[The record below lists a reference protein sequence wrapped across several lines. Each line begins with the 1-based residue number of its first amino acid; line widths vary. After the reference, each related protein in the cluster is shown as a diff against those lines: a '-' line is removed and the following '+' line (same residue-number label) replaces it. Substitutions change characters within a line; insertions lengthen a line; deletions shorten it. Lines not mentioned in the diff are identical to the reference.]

1 LIGSPT
7 TGLAVQQGRTLVCE
21 DLARAIADELT
32 HASDTVLEE
41 AAGYARVVRLGA
53 QTDPDLEPGET
64 RPRVRRLV
72 TSIGA
77 VVATPL
83 VARGRVF
90 GAISLFYAGPRTFST
105 EDVDLARAFAEQA
118 TQAIENARLHAEI
131 EQRMR
136 ENERR
141 RRVAEGMRDLLASV
155 NSTRSLDEVLDLV
168 LAQASTLLGCDA
180 GNVFLLDDKAEQQ
193 AILTVPASHALEGDV
208 LPIRLPVG
216 SAITGVAV
224 ERGRPAGVSD

>member
-1 LIGSPT
+1 MAEALRDLLVVVNSNHDLDEILAEVLAQSSRLLGNDASVVYLRLSDNSDILRARASLGLEPGNLAREVRIGSPT

-32 HASDTVLEE
+32 HASDTLLQE

-83 VARGRVF
+83 VARDTLVKL
-90 GAISLFYAGPRTFST
+90 GAF
-105 EDVDLARAFAEQA
+105 
-118 TQAIENARLHAEI
+118 
-131 EQRMR
+131 
-136 ENERR
+136 
-141 RRVAEGMRDLLASV
+141 VAP
-155 NSTRSLDEVLDLV
+155 
-168 LAQASTLLGCDA
+168 GC
-180 GNVFLLDDKAEQQ
+180 
-193 AILTVPASHALEGDV
+193 
-208 LPIRLPVG
+208 
-216 SAITGVAV
+216 
-224 ERGRPAGVSD
+224 